1 MFNERNTEIF
11 VRYMLRE
18 QGYYD
23 NLDIIVEEQSSKN
36 IKIDKLI
43 KSASKTMNETF
54 LYYFCRCFLFYI

>member
-1 MFNERNTEIF
+1 MFNKRNTEIF

-43 KSASKTMNETF
+43 KSASKNMNET
-54 LYYFCRCFLFYI
+54 L